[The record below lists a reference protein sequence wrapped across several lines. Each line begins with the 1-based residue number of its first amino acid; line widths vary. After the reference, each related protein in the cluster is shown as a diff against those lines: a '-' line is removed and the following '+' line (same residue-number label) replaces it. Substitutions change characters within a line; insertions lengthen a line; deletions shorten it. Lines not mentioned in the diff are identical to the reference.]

1 MTHTTYKFNDNNT
14 CNNNFSYIYDYD
26 FERNTEPKSAD
37 ASKTLTDLILD
48 NLTDA
53 NPWMKNINK
62 TPKHKFINIFT
73 PNKKKSIKK
82 NFNYYIDLF
91 DSIKY
96 LSNYYDDGFNHN
108 YKKIILP
115 DGNVIR
121 IFQDEI
127 QINDTLLSIEDSKHI
142 MDLLNNDDKDY
153 IIELYFTIKK

>member
-14 CNNNFSYIYDYD
+14 CNND
-26 FERNTEPKSAD
+26 FTNTYENIFGYYTEPED
-37 ASKTLTDLILD
+37 TNASKTLTDLILD

-53 NPWMKNINK
+53 NPWMNNINK
-62 TPKHKFINIFT
+62 TPKHKFHNIFIS
-73 PNKKKSIKK
+73 KKKNIKK

-115 DGNVIR
+115 DGTIIR

-127 QINDTLLSIEDSKHI
+127 QINDTLLSIEDSKRI

-153 IIELYFTIKK
+153 IIKLYFTIKK